1 MAPVTVTV
9 RLSGPLAESLGAR
22 RAVGM
27 GEGATVDDLREAIAR
42 AAGIDP
48 SRAGT
53 LAVVAGGSF
62 LARSHALADGDE
74 LDVLV
79 PVAGG

>member
-9 RLSGPLAESLGAR
+9 RLSGPLAQSLGAR

-27 GEGATVDDLREAIAR
+27 DEGATVLDLLEAIAR
-42 AAGIDP
+42 EAGIDP
-48 SRAGT
+48 GHAGS
-53 LAVVAGGSF
+53 LAAVAGGSF
-62 LARSHALADGDE
+62 LARSHALADGDQ